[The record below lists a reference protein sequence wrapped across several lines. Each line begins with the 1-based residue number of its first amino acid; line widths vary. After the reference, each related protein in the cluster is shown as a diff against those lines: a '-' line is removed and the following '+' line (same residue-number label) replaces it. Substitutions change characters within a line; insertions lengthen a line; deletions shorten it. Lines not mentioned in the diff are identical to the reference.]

1 MTETN
6 LVTKDTVGNFNMMS
20 KVMGIST
27 EGDNSDSKTSTL
39 ARVKIIHAPIMG
51 IKTIDGEETETVVVK
66 AGSYSVQMP
75 DDKII
80 YAPKLSIRPFMQRFM
95 YKRYVQSTD
104 TDTPSLKE
112 MDRLFVFM
120 IRPPAYSKY

>member
-1 MTETN
+1 
-6 LVTKDTVGNFNMMS
+6 MMS

-51 IKTIDGEETETVVVK
+51 IKNIDGEETETVVVK

-80 YAPKLSIRPFMQRFM
+80 YAPKLSIRPFMQRFIEVCAI
-95 YKRYVQSTD
+95 Y
-104 TDTPSLKE
+104 
-112 MDRLFVFM
+112 
-120 IRPPAYSKY
+120 